1 MLFLTLLQQHQ
12 SSQKNVLYF
21 AFKVNLKHF
30 LYYVLFSF
38 MEQLLYFSC
47 AFVSHLLFMHV
58 LLTGI
63 SERVA
68 DIKTRAQSMK
78 CLTTFC
84 EAVGPGFI
92 FERVSVVVLTHGSE

>member
-1 MLFLTLLQQHQ
+1 
-12 SSQKNVLYF
+12 
-21 AFKVNLKHF
+21 
-30 LYYVLFSF
+30 
-38 MEQLLYFSC
+38 
-47 AFVSHLLFMHV
+47 MHV

-84 EAVGPGFI
+84 EAVGPGFV
-92 FERVSVVVLTHGSE
+92 FERVSVVCTFVHWMIVFHGSEQLLFSCRR